1 MLLIG
6 YFHMLGGGGAG
17 RGAAE
22 GSEEAASSSGP
33 RGRDVKGVARGRG
46 QSAEVLRN
54 RAWKEKNKASRVHHN
69 RKDLADRKRRV

>member
-1 MLLIG
+1 MV
-6 YFHMLGGGGAG
+6 GGV
-17 RGAAE
+17 GAA
-22 GSEEAASSSGP
+22 GIEETASSSGGP
-33 RGRDVKGVARGRG
+33 HSHDVKGAARGHG